1 MIDYKHGVA
10 GRMAWAVKYGI
21 LRSRTLVVR
30 MSLMIWIQIYLEK
43 NCQNCAKNLMIDE
56 DDMQSFNHLPVIK
69 HGNWKFPI
77 NEGFNGKFI
86 SRWWVF
92 NCHV

>member
-1 MIDYKHGVA
+1 
-10 GRMAWAVKYGI
+10 
-21 LRSRTLVVR
+21 
-30 MSLMIWIQIYLEK
+30 
-43 NCQNCAKNLMIDE
+43 MIDE

-77 NEGFNGKFI
+77 NEGFNGKLI
-86 SRWWVF
+86 NRWWVF